1 MHHFNVHKLIYQ
13 KDRGFT
19 LLEMLAVLTIIG
31 ILTAIAVPSVLAIM
45 TRTQLSNSVELVR
58 DTLEISRAQ
67 ATQKNK
73 QCNIYIR
80 AAAQPPATQPNGNQ
94 VVSNCLISADSTSS
108 GITNVSNTTGLPLVK
123 LDDRND
129 IIIEKIQDFD
139 STVSTSSRLR
149 INYNSRGITQN
160 FGTVVL
166 SSRRNPTGEKKCL
179 KIVRGVGLISIGN
192 YIETSTPPTC
202 QVS

>member
-1 MHHFNVHKLIYQ
+1 MHHFNVHKLIGR

-45 TRTQLSNSVELVR
+45 TRAQLSNSVELVR
-58 DTLEISRAQ
+58 DTLEISRTQ

-80 AAAQPPATQPNGNQ
+80 AAAQPPATQPNGKQ
-94 VVSNCLISADSTSS
+94 IVSNCLISADSTSS
-108 GITNVSNTTGLPLVK
+108 GITGVDNGLPSVK

-129 IIIEKIQDFD
+129 IIIESIKDFSTG
-139 STVSTSSRLR
+139 STVSLLQ

-166 SSRRNPTGEKKCL
+166 SSRRNPSGEKKCL
-179 KIVRGVGLISIGN
+179 KIDRGVGLISIGN
-192 YIETSTPPTC
+192 YINNTTC

>member
-31 ILTAIAVPSVLAIM
+31 ILAAIAVPSVLAIM
-45 TRTQLSNSVELVR
+45 TRTQLSNSVERVR

-73 QCNIYIR
+73 QCKIYI
-80 AAAQPPATQPNGNQ
+80 TSNTYISTSNQ
-94 VVSNCLISADSTSS
+94 VVSSCLISADSNSS
-108 GITNVSNTTGLPLVK
+108 GITNVPDTTGLPLVK

-139 STVSTSSRLR
+139 STVSTSSLLQ
-149 INYNSRGITQN
+149 INYNSRGITRN
-160 FGTVVL
+160 SGTIVL
-166 SSRRNPTGEKKCL
+166 SSKSSRAEKKCL
-179 KIVRGVGLISIGN
+179 IVAAGVGLISIGN
-192 YIETSTPPTC
+192 YIDNTTC
-202 QVS
+202 QVR

>member
-1 MHHFNVHKLIYQ
+1 MHHFNVHKLIDR

-45 TRTQLSNSVELVR
+45 TRAQLSNSVELVR
-58 DTLEISRAQ
+58 DTLEISRTQ

-73 QCNIYIR
+73 QCNIYI
-80 AAAQPPATQPNGNQ
+80 PAGNQ
-94 VVSNCLISADSTSS
+94 VVSSCLISADSTST
-108 GITNVSNTTGLPLVK
+108 ITGVTNKLPSVK
-123 LDDRND
+123 LDNQND
-129 IIIEKIQDFD
+129 IIIESIKDFSTG
-139 STVSTSSRLR
+139 STVSLLQ

-166 SSRRNPTGEKKCL
+166 SSRRNPSGEKKCL
-179 KIVRGVGLISIGN
+179 KIDRGVGLISIGN
-192 YIETSTPPTC
+192 YINNTTC

>member
-1 MHHFNVHKLIYQ
+1 MHHFNVHKLIHQ

-58 DTLEISRAQ
+58 DTLEISRTQ

-73 QCNIYIR
+73 QCNIYI
-80 AAAQPPATQPNGNQ
+80 PAGNQ
-94 VVSNCLISADSTSS
+94 VVSSCLISADSTST
-108 GITNVSNTTGLPLVK
+108 ITGVTNGLPSVK
-123 LDDRND
+123 LDNQND
-129 IIIEKIQDFD
+129 IFIQSIKDFD
-139 STVSTSSRLR
+139 SKGSTVSLLQ
-149 INYNSRGITQN
+149 INYNSRGITRN
-160 FGTVVL
+160 FGTIVL
-166 SSRRNPTGEKKCL
+166 SSKSSPAEKKCL
-179 KIVRGVGLISIGN
+179 IVAAGVGLVSIGN
-192 YIETSTPPTC
+192 YINNTTC